1 MSTKTPPSSS
11 EKELDSLVMWVGYSP
26 YLVAFVFF
34 VLMEA
39 YILAFVTNGWS
50 KSPESWGQFGD
61 YVGGVL
67 NPLVAVLALV
77 AISTSVRLQRK
88 ELQETRSELKASK
101 EAAQEQAK
109 TAEQQRREQRF
120 FDFLNLYQHTLT
132 TVDANDKFGKTAFRH
147 WASEHAK
154 QHWFIHEFLTHGYGP
169 FTQRRPPPR
178 QIGEMVRRVGE
189 PMQFDR
195 TAMEEHWAYFS
206 PVLDHYFRTVFAI
219 LREAKPTLGE
229 EHYRYVKLF
238 RAQLSRDELALLTLN
253 LMYDE
258 EGARMRDLVT
268 EYGLLKH
275 LPQGKA
281 RDIAQKELNPL
292 SFGRKWAEAQAK

>member
-1 MSTKTPPSSS
+1 
-11 EKELDSLVMWVGYSP
+11 
-26 YLVAFVFF
+26 
-34 VLMEA
+34 
-39 YILAFVTNGWS
+39 
-50 KSPESWGQFGD
+50 
-61 YVGGVL
+61 
-67 NPLVAVLALV
+67 
-77 AISTSVRLQRK
+77 
-88 ELQETRSELKASK
+88 
-101 EAAQEQAK
+101 
-109 TAEQQRREQRF
+109 
-120 FDFLNLYQHTLT
+120 
-132 TVDANDKFGKTAFRH
+132 
-147 WASEHAK
+147 
-154 QHWFIHEFLTHGYGP
+154 
-169 FTQRRPPPR
+169 
-178 QIGEMVRRVGE
+178 
-189 PMQFDR
+189 MQFDR